1 MESFVLFIPWDVS
14 QDKGGSGEGW
24 FRMGEGEG
32 EEVCQ
37 EGWWWWGVGPCVSWV
52 NLLFPADV
60 KNTVCNRLL
69 VNHYSAAARN
79 VVFE

>member
-24 FRMGEGEG
+24 GFRMGEGEG

-37 EGWWWWGVGPCVSWV
+37 GGGVVGG
-52 NLLFPADV
+52 LALA
-60 KNTVCNRLL
+60 L
-69 VNHYSAAARN
+69 AG
-79 VVFE
+79 